1 MACCRLTLAKLI
13 GGATQPLI
21 VETLGVNLDRT
32 IYKLK
37 MYLIDKPYISDFLIN
52 TIKENYYPVVATKV
66 AKELVAD
73 TTLNWISEEEA
84 IATIKNNPSQRI
96 YTNSENVLSW
106 IDNHFGESELSKQIN
121 ILKDKAKFREQIK
134 TIFPEFKFQKIKL
147 ENIQSIATEELSFPF
162 VIKPSIGFLSIGV
175 YIINDEN
182 DWIKAKEEITPHN
195 LKSIFPKNVLDTS
208 HFIIEDFIQG
218 EEYAIDYYHNDIGEV
233 VILNILHHVFSS
245 GTDTSDRV
253 YSTSKAIINQYKS
266 ELEHFLSA
274 IGNKLNLKN
283 FPAHA
288 EVRIDGNGKII
299 PIEINPLRFGGWCTT
314 ADLSGITVGLNSY
327 KYYFENTC
335 PNWDTIYEGKE
346 NNIFSLIV
354 LDNNS
359 GIKPD
364 NILRFDYKALANDFE
379 NPILIRALDI
389 NIYPLFGFVFAKTDQ
404 KNITELYDILSSD
417 LRKYI
422 TVRQ

>member
-1 MACCRLTLAKLI
+1 
-13 GGATQPLI
+13 
-21 VETLGVNLDRT
+21 
-32 IYKLK
+32 
-37 MYLIDKPYISDFLIN
+37 MYLLDKPYISDFLID
-52 TIKENYYPVVATKV
+52 TIKENYYQVVATKA

-73 TTLNWISEEEA
+73 PSLNWISEEEA

-96 YTNSENVLSW
+96 YSNSENVLSW
-106 IDNHFGESELSKQIN
+106 IDKHFGESELSKQIN

-134 TIFPEFKFQKIKL
+134 AIFPEFKFKKIKL
-147 ENIQSIATEELSFPF
+147 ENIQHMATKELSFPF
-162 VIKPSIGFLSIGV
+162 VIKPSIGFLSVGV

-182 DWIKAKEEITPHN
+182 DWIKAKEEIMPHN
-195 LKSIFPKNVLDTS
+195 LRSIFPKNVLDTS
-208 HFIIEDFIQG
+208 HFIIEDYIQG
-218 EEYAIDYYHNDIGEV
+218 EEYAIDYYHNDKGEV
-233 VILNILHHVFSS
+233 VILNILHHIFSS
-245 GTDTSDRV
+245 GADTSDRV

-266 ELEHFLSA
+266 ELEQFLST

-288 EVRIDGNGKII
+288 EVRIDENGKII

-314 ADLSGITVGLNSY
+314 GDLSGITVGFNSY
-327 KYYFENTC
+327 EYYFENTR

-346 NNIFSLIV
+346 NKIFSLIV

-364 NILRFDYKALANDFE
+364 EVLKFDYKALANDFE

-389 NIYPLFGFVFAKTDQ
+389 NTYPLFGFVFVKTDK
-404 KNITELYDILSSD
+404 KNIEELYDILNSD

-422 TVRQ
+422 IVRE

>member
-1 MACCRLTLAKLI
+1 
-13 GGATQPLI
+13 
-21 VETLGVNLDRT
+21 
-32 IYKLK
+32 

-52 TIKENYYPVVATKV
+52 TIKENYYQVVATKA

-73 TTLNWISEEEA
+73 PSLNWISEEEA

-96 YTNSENVLSW
+96 YSNSENVLSW
-106 IDNHFGESELSKQIN
+106 IDKHFGESELSKQIN

-134 TIFPEFKFQKIKL
+134 ALFPEFKFKKIKL
-147 ENIQSIATEELSFPF
+147 ENIQNIATKKLSFPF
-162 VIKPSIGFLSIGV
+162 VIKPSIGFLSVGV

-182 DWIKAKEEITPHN
+182 DWIKAKEKITPHN
-195 LKSIFPKNVLDTS
+195 LHSIFPKNVLDTS
-208 HFIIEDFIQG
+208 HFIIEDYIQG
-218 EEYAIDYYHNDIGEV
+218 EEYAIDYYHNDKGEV
-233 VILNILHHVFSS
+233 VILNILHHIFSS

-253 YSTSKAIINQYKS
+253 YSTSKTIINQYKS
-266 ELEHFLSA
+266 ELEEFLST

-288 EVRIDGNGKII
+288 EVRIDENGNII

-314 ADLSGITVGLNSY
+314 GDLSGITLGFNSY
-327 KYYFENTC
+327 KYYFENTR

-346 NNIFSLIV
+346 NKIFSLIV

-364 NILRFDYKALANDFE
+364 EVSKFDYKALANDFE

-389 NIYPLFGFVFAKTDQ
+389 NTYPLFGFAFVKTDQ
-404 KNITELYDILSSD
+404 KNIEELHHILNSD
-417 LRKYI
+417 LGKYI
-422 TVRQ
+422 TFRE

>member
-1 MACCRLTLAKLI
+1 
-13 GGATQPLI
+13 
-21 VETLGVNLDRT
+21 
-32 IYKLK
+32 
-37 MYLIDKPYISDFLIN
+37 MYLIDKPYISDFLIE
-52 TIKENYYPVVATKV
+52 TIKENFYQVVATKA

-73 TTLNWISEEEA
+73 TSLNWISEEEA
-84 IATIKNNPSQRI
+84 RATLKNNPFQRI
-96 YTNSENVLSW
+96 YSNSENALSW

-121 ILKDKAKFREQIK
+121 ILKDKAEFRAQIK
-134 TIFPEFKFQKIKL
+134 TIFPDFKFQKIKL
-147 ENIQSIATEELSFPF
+147 ENIQNIAIGELSFPF

-182 DWIKAKEEITPHN
+182 DWIKAKMEITSYN
-195 LKSIFPKNVLDTS
+195 RKSIFPKNVLDTS

-218 EEYAIDYYHNDIGEV
+218 EEYAIDYYHNDKGEV

-253 YSTSKAIINQYKS
+253 YSTSKAIINQHKA
-266 ELEHFLSA
+266 ELERFLST

-288 EVRIDGNGKII
+288 EVRIDENGKII

-314 ADLSGITVGLNSY
+314 GDLSGITVGLNSY
-327 KYYFENTC
+327 KYYFENTY
-335 PNWDTIYEGKE
+335 PNWDTIYQGKE
-346 NNIFSLIV
+346 NKIFSLIV

-359 GIKPD
+359 GIKPAD
-364 NILRFDYKALANDFE
+364 IAMFDYNALANDFE

-389 NIYPLFGFVFAKTDQ
+389 NTYPLFGFVFAETDK
-404 KNITELYDILSSD
+404 KNKEELYNILSSD

-422 TVRQ
+422 IVRA

>member
-1 MACCRLTLAKLI
+1 M
-13 GGATQPLI
+13 QPLI
-21 VETLGVNLDRT
+21 VETLGVNLDKT
-32 IYKLK
+32 LYKLK

-66 AKELVAD
+66 AKELVDD

-182 DWIKAKEEITPHN
+182 DWIKAKEDITPHN

-218 EEYAIDYYHNDIGEV
+218 EEYAIDYYHNDKGEV
-233 VILNILHHVFSS
+233 VLLNILHHVFSS

-274 IGNKLNLKN
+274 IGKKLNLKN

-364 NILRFDYKALANDFE
+364 DILSFDYKALAKDFE
-379 NPILIRALDI
+379 NPISIRALDI
-389 NIYPLFGFVFAKTDQ
+389 HKYPLFGFVFTKTDQ
-404 KNITELYDILSSD
+404 KNIVELYDILSSD

-422 TVRQ
+422 IVRE

>member
-1 MACCRLTLAKLI
+1 
-13 GGATQPLI
+13 
-21 VETLGVNLDRT
+21 
-32 IYKLK
+32 
-37 MYLIDKPYISDFLIN
+37 MYLIDKPYISEYLLE
-52 TIKENYYPVVATKV
+52 TIRENKYKIIATKE
-66 AKELVAD
+66 AKELVTD
-73 TTLNWISEEEA
+73 TSLNWISEEEA
-84 IATIKNNPSQRI
+84 ILAIKNNPYQPI
-96 YTNSENVLSW
+96 YSNSENALSW
-106 IDNHFGESELSKQIN
+106 IEINLSESELSKQIN
-121 ILKDKAKFREQIK
+121 VFKDKVAFREQIK
-134 TIFPEFKFQKIKL
+134 EIYPDFKFQKIKL
-147 ENIQSIATEELSFPF
+147 ENIKNIAAKELSFPF

-182 DWIKAKEEITPHN
+182 DWINAKEEITPHN

-208 HFIIEDFIQG
+208 YFIIEDFIQG
-218 EEYAIDYYHNDIGEV
+218 EEYAIDYYHNNKGEV

-253 YSTSKAIINQYKS
+253 YSTSKAIIKQYKS
-266 ELEHFLSA
+266 ELEQFLST

-288 EVRIDGNGKII
+288 EVRIDENGKII

-314 ADLSGITVGLNSY
+314 GDLSGITVGLNAY

-346 NNIFSLIV
+346 NQLFSIIV

-359 GIKPD
+359 GIKPTD
-364 NILRFDYKALANDFE
+364 IARFDYKALADDFE

-389 NIYPLFGFVFAKTDQ
+389 NTYPLFGFVFAKTDK
-404 KNITELYDILSSD
+404 KNKKELYDILRSD

-422 TVRQ
+422 IVRE

>member
-1 MACCRLTLAKLI
+1 
-13 GGATQPLI
+13 
-21 VETLGVNLDRT
+21 
-32 IYKLK
+32 

-52 TIKENYYPVVATKV
+52 TIKENHSQIVATKA
-66 AKELVAD
+66 AKELVTD
-73 TTLNWISEEEA
+73 TSLNWISEEKA
-84 IATIKNNPSQRI
+84 IAIIKKNPSQRI
-96 YTNSENVLSW
+96 YSNSENALSW
-106 IDNHFGESELSKQIN
+106 INKHFKESELSKQIN

-134 TIFPEFKFQKIKL
+134 AIFPEFKFRKVKL
-147 ENIQSIATEELSFPF
+147 ENIQNISTSELSFPF

-182 DWIKAKEEITPHN
+182 DWIKAKEKITPNN

-218 EEYAIDYYHNDIGEV
+218 EEYAIDYYHNDKGEV

-266 ELEHFLSA
+266 ELEQFLNQ
-274 IGNKLNLKN
+274 IGKKLSLKN

-288 EVRIDGNGKII
+288 EVRINENGKII

-314 ADLSGITVGLNSY
+314 ADLSGITLGLNSY

-335 PNWDTIYEGKE
+335 PNWNTIYQGKE
-346 NNIFSLIV
+346 NKIFSIIV

-359 GIKPD
+359 GIKPA
-364 NILRFDYKALANDFE
+364 NIANFDYKLLANDFE
-379 NPILIRALDI
+379 NPILIRELDI
-389 NIYPLFGFVFAKTDQ
+389 NIYPLFGFIFTETNQNNKV
-404 KNITELYDILSSD
+404 ELYDILSSN

-422 TVRQ
+422 IVRE